1 MQKKQRKKM
10 ENEQKLV
17 EHCAVCVCVW
27 RTTVRLAKAIAL
39 SAKTD
44 TLNWRDQQCKAQLLS
59 RHFFLLRRFS
69 VRETMHNEN

>member
-1 MQKKQRKKM
+1 MQP
-10 ENEQKLV
+10 ENEEKNESRKRTEIV
-17 EHCAVCVCVW
+17 EYNVVR
-27 RTTVRLAKAIAL
+27 RTTVRFAKAIAL